1 MNVLQKIGND
11 TFDTVKTA
19 AAKTAIDN
27 LSVEQRK
34 ALLENYCKGLS
45 NPVSGGAEK
54 ASDLQT
60 YAQMLYS
67 KSKEKVLRAIA
78 EEVFNALSIGKSYNA
93 RTVKIDVIIKKLKEY
108 VPDPQQRVKLG
119 SKFYKS
125 EHDQQRMCDI
135 FTRAINEQYGGT
147 IISTSIP
154 VNERCR
160 QVSEVLYSL
169 ISGMNSEF
177 LGVAADVNRILNNI
191 NIVGEVLKS
200 TYKKVLGFLE
210 GSNDDDLKQYAK
222 TYGRLYD
229 DVKSEFDRQQAI
241 LSNLMNNTITPAKG
255 EIVKLLQENPDF
267 KGLVDGLEEQIG
279 TDGFGKKLASLVSNA
294 SGVVYTAAQVDKALK
309 KIGMSLEQLKSAKD
323 TKDLHIK
330 VIKAIMAKNP
340 ESEELNDMMKAVKVL
355 FENSYNREEI
365 VGELSKGKR
374 GSGDKETETIAKAP
388 DTWSP
393 DATTDGS
400 DRRDT
405 KSRKSSIRKQL
416 QSRRNCRRTFQRKT
430 RQW

>member
-1 MNVLQKIGND
+1 
-11 TFDTVKTA
+11 
-19 AAKTAIDN
+19 
-27 LSVEQRK
+27 
-34 ALLENYCKGLS
+34 
-45 NPVSGGAEK
+45 
-54 ASDLQT
+54 
-60 YAQMLYS
+60 
-67 KSKEKVLRAIA
+67 
-78 EEVFNALSIGKSYNA
+78 
-93 RTVKIDVIIKKLKEY
+93 
-108 VPDPQQRVKLG
+108 
-119 SKFYKS
+119 
-125 EHDQQRMCDI
+125 
-135 FTRAINEQYGGT
+135 
-147 IISTSIP
+147 
-154 VNERCR
+154 
-160 QVSEVLYSL
+160 
-169 ISGMNSEF
+169 
-177 LGVAADVNRILNNI
+177 
-191 NIVGEVLKS
+191 
-200 TYKKVLGFLE
+200 
-210 GSNDDDLKQYAK
+210 
-222 TYGRLYD
+222 
-229 DVKSEFDRQQAI
+229 
-241 LSNLMNNTITPAKG
+241 
-255 EIVKLLQENPDF
+255 LLQENPDF

-405 KSRKSSIRKQL
+405 SGSDTSDVEETFDVDEKHGGAVIGRDADEEDGKTLPTYFKNRSIKKKNR
-416 QSRRNCRRTFQRKT
+416 
-430 RQW
+430 